1 MRVPAILYRPR
12 NLKGKAPAVIVV
24 SGHGGDKYS
33 WYAFYTGVLYA
44 RGGALVLTYD
54 PTGEGERNPE
64 RRSGTR
70 AHDKLERIEKLGRR
84 QAGQMIT
91 DVMQAISYLVQ
102 RPEVD
107 PERIAAMGYSM
118 GSFVLAITG
127 AVDVRMKACVL
138 VGGGNLDGPG
148 VYWDNLNSK
157 PMCQGF
163 PYRSLRFLG
172 DRAAVLY
179 TLHANRG
186 PTLIMN
192 GLDDSVVNIPK
203 TGKPFFEDL
212 RRRTIELHGS
222 ESGAE
227 PS

>member
-1 MRVPAILYRPR
+1 M
-12 NLKGKAPAVIVV
+12 
-24 SGHGGDKYS
+24 
-33 WYAFYTGVLYA
+33 
-44 RGGALVLTYD
+44 LTYD

-127 AVDVRMKACVL
+127 AVRRTHE
-138 VGGGNLDGPG
+138 G
-148 VYWDNLNSK
+148 
-157 PMCQGF
+157 
-163 PYRSLRFLG
+163 LRFSGGRQSRRAGGILG
-172 DRAAVLY
+172 QPQLETDV
-179 TLHANRG
+179 
-186 PTLIMN
+186 P
-192 GLDDSVVNIPK
+192 GLSVSFAPV
-203 TGKPFFEDL
+203 
-212 RRRTIELHGS
+212 
-222 ESGAE
+222 SG
-227 PS
+227 